1 MKVLLRVAFGG
12 GLGLFVSA
20 WLLAIAGYDTA
31 GLMRIALALVATA
44 AALTC
49 LAGAVAPAR
58 YQVLWKGHQPP
69 LRTGWLSAL
78 GFAIA
83 FGSFAAGILTSGW
96 VPKPYGLWFVGGF
109 LGGWILCLIGFFL
122 DRRRLGTGTEGLS
135 GPVGKE

>member
-1 MKVLLRVAFGG
+1 MKVLLRVAFCG
-12 GLGLFVSA
+12 GLGFFVSA
-20 WLLAIAGYDTA
+20 WLLAIAGYATA
-31 GLMRIALALVATA
+31 GLMRIALALVATV

-49 LAGAVAPAR
+49 LAAALAPAR

-78 GFAIA
+78 GFGIA
-83 FGSFAAGILTSGW
+83 FGSFAAGILTVDW

-122 DRRRLGTGTEGLS
+122 DRRRQATGTEGKS
-135 GPVGKE
+135 EAVGEE